1 MLTLMQTDFAAR
13 HEFEMFDRPGDV
25 DFASVDAG
33 LDQGAVEHMPRRT
46 DERLAGEVFLV
57 AGLLANQHDARVR
70 RAFAKHSLGRIFP

>member
-1 MLTLMQTDFAAR
+1 MQANFAAR
-13 HEFEMFDRPGDV
+13 HEFEMFDRARDI
-25 DFASVDAG
+25 DLLAIDAG

-70 RAFAKHSLGRIFP
+70 RPFAKHSLGRIFP